1 MSGDGGAG
9 DIERVL
15 LDMRRKLSALSF
27 LLLLSSAVPVVLAM
41 MLQLGLWVRVALS
54 GVVAALL
61 AISAVLHGSSSRI
74 ALATYALIRGDSE
87 TAAKIL
93 YSVSKTLAFL
103 APSSSAR
110 LRDAAELLE
119 KREKLRKSVSR

>member
-9 DIERVL
+9 DIEKLL
-15 LDMRRKLSALSF
+15 LDVRRKLSALSF
-27 LLLLSSAVPVVLAM
+27 LLLLSSAVPVALAM
-41 MLQLGLWVRVALS
+41 MLRLGLWVKVTLS

-61 AISAVLHGSSSRI
+61 IISAVLHGSSSRI
-74 ALATYALIRGDSE
+74 ALATYALTRGDSE
-87 TAAKIL
+87 SAAKIL
-93 YSVSKTLAFL
+93 YSVAKTLAFL

-119 KREKLRKSVSR
+119 KRGKFKKSAS

>member
-9 DIERVL
+9 DVEKL
-15 LDMRRKLSALSF
+15 LLEERRKLSALSF

-41 MLQLGLWVRVALS
+41 MLQLGLWVKVALS
-54 GVVAALL
+54 GVVTVLL
-61 AISAVLHGSSSRI
+61 IMSMILHGSSSRI
-74 ALATYALIRGDSE
+74 VLAVNALARGDSA

-93 YSVSKTLAFL
+93 YSVAKTLAFV

-119 KREKLRKSVSR
+119 KRGKLGKTAAQ

>member
-1 MSGDGGAG
+1 MSGNGGAG
-9 DIERVL
+9 DVEKL
-15 LDMRRKLSALSF
+15 LFDVRRRLSALSF
-27 LLLLSSAVPVVLAM
+27 LLLLSSVVPVVLAV

-74 ALATYALIRGDSE
+74 ALAAYALIRGDSE
-87 TAAKIL
+87 TATEIL
-93 YSVSKTLAFL
+93 YSVAKTLAFV

-110 LRDAAELLE
+110 LREVAELLE
-119 KREKLRKSVSR
+119 KRGKFKKSAAQ

>member
-1 MSGDGGAG
+1 MNESGGAG
-9 DIERVL
+9 DVEKFL
-15 LDMRRKLSALSF
+15 LEVRRRLSALSL

-74 ALATYALIRGDSE
+74 AFATYALARGDSE
-87 TAAKIL
+87 SAAKIL
-93 YSVSKTLAFL
+93 YSVARTLAFV

-110 LRDAAELLE
+110 LREVAELLE
-119 KREKLRKSVSR
+119 KREKFKK